1 MKTTSLFRLLA
12 VLCVFAVFGLRVSAD
27 SAPSLIV
34 FDASGS
40 MKERIGGELKI
51 DIAKRAVAELVAT
64 LPDDSS
70 LGLVVYSHRKPQD
83 CADIELMIP
92 PARLDREAFA
102 TALVAIKPK
111 GRTPLAGAIEFA
123 AEKLEYTRQ
132 PASIILVTDG
142 LETCGQDPCAV
153 AAKLKAAGVAL
164 VVHAVAFDLSSREAK
179 SIACIAHATGGRF
192 LQAKDAGSLKDAL
205 AVVAAE
211 TVAMPAAPTPPKS
224 IEPPVTKAPPLPPAV
239 TLKAPDQVDA
249 GAAVSVHWTGPDA
262 SGDFITIVPKGAAD
276 DEDGNLAYTRSGSPL
291 PLNAPVD
298 AGDAEIRYVSGRDH
312 AVLARRALRVLPV
325 EITLEAPA
333 EVVAGS
339 EVKVTW
345 QGPAYAGDYLVIVPL
360 DAGAEFE
367 ASPAGVYQVP
377 AVLVT
382 APMQAGPA
390 EVRLHS
396 GQNRKILGRCP
407 IKVVEAAVTLE
418 APVEVVAGS
427 LVRVVWKGPDNL
439 NDHLCIVPR
448 DHAGRSPEGFVST
461 VAGSPAEV
469 PAPVVVG
476 DCEVRYVS
484 GQAGKVL
491 ARRPLRTIA
500 AVATVSARA
509 QVMAGSA
516 VSVSWTGPDNPNDYL
531 VLLPRAAADGE
542 YSEAYSSSST
552 LAGSPVELRARV
564 EAGPAEIRY
573 VDGTDGHVVARR
585 AIEVLEARATLQAPA
600 SAPAEAT
607 VRVSWTG
614 PDGENDFLT
623 IVPTGSSDD
632 TVGARAWSVGGS
644 PLEIETPG
652 DPGKYEIRYVFAL
665 TGAVLERVPLELVK

>member
-1 MKTTSLFRLLA
+1 MKPTLLFRLFLPLA
-12 VLCVFAVFGLRVSAD
+12 LIASGVANARAE

-40 MKERIGGELKI
+40 MKERIGGEAKI
-51 DIAKRAVAELVAT
+51 DIAKRAVTELVAT
-64 LPDDSS
+64 LPDETQ
-70 LGLVVYSHRKPQD
+70 LGLVVYSHRQPQD
-83 CADIELMIP
+83 CDDIELLIP
-92 PARLDREAFA
+92 PAKLDRKAFMA
-102 TALVAIKPK
+102 VVAGIKPK

-123 AEKLEYTRQ
+123 ATKLEYNKR

-142 LETCGQDPCAV
+142 LETCGKDPCAV
-153 AAKLKAAGVAL
+153 AAKLKAAGVAF
-164 VVHAVAFDLSSREAK
+164 VVHAVAFDLSSRDAK
-179 SIACIAHATGGRF
+179 AIACIAHATGGRF
-192 LQAKDAGSLKDAL
+192 LQAKDAASLKDAL

-211 TVAMPAAPTPPKS
+211 AVAAPAVPKPPKPAEPPATKTPP
-224 IEPPVTKAPPLPPAV
+224 PPPAV
-239 TLKAPDQVDA
+239 TLKAAEQVDA
-249 GAAVSVHWTGPDA
+249 GAAVSVLWTGPDA
-262 SGDFITIVPKGAAD
+262 SGDFITIVPKGATD

-325 EITLEAPA
+325 EIKLEAPT

-345 QGPAYAGDYLVIVPL
+345 KGPAYAGDYLVIVPL
-360 DAGAEFE
+360 DAAAEFE
-367 ASPAGVYQVP
+367 ANPAGVYQVP
-377 AVLVT
+377 SVLVT
-382 APMQAGPA
+382 APMQTGPA

-396 GQNRKILGRCP
+396 GQNRKILGRCA

-418 APVEVVAGS
+418 APAEVVAGS
-427 LVRVVWKGPDNL
+427 MVRVVWKGPNNL

-448 DHAGRSPEGFVST
+448 DHAGSAPEGFVST
-461 VAGSPAEV
+461 AAGSPV
-469 PAPVVVG
+469 DVQAPVTVG

-500 AVATVSARA
+500 AVATVSAPA

-516 VSVSWTGPDNPNDYL
+516 VSVSWTGPNNPNDYL
-531 VLLPRAAADGE
+531 ILLPRAAAAGE

-573 VDGTDGHVVARR
+573 MDGTDGHVVARR
-585 AIEVLEARATLQAPA
+585 AIEVLEARATLRAPGNAPA
-600 SAPAEAT
+600 GAT
-607 VRVSWTG
+607 VTVSWTG

-623 IVPTGSSDD
+623 IVPAGSSDD
-632 TVGARAWSVGGS
+632 TVGVRAWSMGGS
-644 PLEIETPG
+644 PLEIETPAEAG
-652 DPGKYEIRYVFAL
+652 RYEVRYVL
-665 TGAVLERVPLELVK
+665 SRTGAVLARVPLEIVK